1 MVGNFIGPQS
11 DRAHVYEVGWQKL
24 RVSTL
29 APNRKDGGWGTHIGV
44 QRNLITMAK
53 YLDGTNDPEEVRRR
67 QYRVL
72 NMYNAVLLGYGDKF
86 EMADFAMVVRQA
98 RDRLQ
103 KQMSD
108 RSLGRHDWQKTYED
122 LSRLWRNERN
132 TWWSI
137 RRNLTSRTKTSR
149 RRNGG
154 TGFQHRPE
162 LEFFLHLMEASS
174 Q

>member
-1 MVGNFIGPQS
+1 MVENFIGPQS

-86 EMADFAMVVRQA
+86 EMAEDVRRSVAVVEERAQHMVVNPSQP
-98 RDRLQ
+98 
-103 KQMSD
+103 
-108 RSLGRHDWQKTYED
+108 HEPNED
-122 LSRLWRNERN
+122 VATQE
-132 TWWSI
+132 WWYRI
-137 RRNLTSRTKTSR
+137 PAPT
-149 RRNGG
+149 
-154 TGFQHRPE
+154 
-162 LEFFLHLMEASS
+162 
-174 Q
+174 